1 MKWFANSTCRSPG
14 ILYATAFR
22 NRAGLPRA
30 PKPTLVTT
38 RHGVVVV
45 GVNRLGAARMGIVI
59 QFRRPVAS
67 PEVIAK
73 LVELGYLRP
82 TKRHKTGV
90 VENAME
96 RLRRDLHRD
105 GVISAG
111 DLSPPPAKAASERD
125 PAPRIV
131 SSSDAD

>member
-1 MKWFANSTCRSPG
+1 
-14 ILYATAFR
+14 
-22 NRAGLPRA
+22 
-30 PKPTLVTT
+30 
-38 RHGVVVV
+38 
-45 GVNRLGAARMGIVI
+45 MGIVI

-82 TKRHKTGV
+82 TKRHKAGV
-90 VENAME
+90 VENAIE
-96 RLRRDLHRD
+96 RLRQDLHRD

-111 DLSPPPAKAASERD
+111 DLSPPLVKAVSEGD
-125 PAPRIV
+125 PEPRAM

>member
-1 MKWFANSTCRSPG
+1 M
-14 ILYATAFR
+14 
-22 NRAGLPRA
+22 
-30 PKPTLVTT
+30 
-38 RHGVVVV
+38 VVVN
-45 GVNRLGAARMGIVI
+45 VNRLGAARMGIVI

-111 DLSPPPAKAASERD
+111 DLSPPLAKAASERE
-125 PAPRIV
+125 PAPRTV